1 MTKDTKEQKELTQ
14 EEKEKLEQETILP
27 IEVNVQEFN
36 VIVSSLGQMPHDRVR
51 NVIDKIMAQAQ
62 QHIAKSKKE

>member
-1 MTKDTKEQKELTQ
+1 MTKKELTQ
-14 EEKEKLEQETILP
+14 EEREKMEQETILP

-36 VIVSSLGQMPHDRVR
+36 IIVSSLWQMPHDRVR

-62 QHIAKSKKE
+62 KTVKQQ

>member
-1 MTKDTKEQKELTQ
+1 MTKDTKEKKELTQ
-14 EEKEKLEQETILP
+14 EERAKLEKETILP

-62 QHIAKSKKE
+62 KTVKQQEK